1 VTRPAIHVAHLCKD
15 YEVHQKEP
23 GLAGSF
29 RSFFRRKFQIV
40 QAVRDVSFDIAPGE
54 IVGFLGPNG
63 AGKTTT
69 LKVLAGLLYPTS
81 GTIDVLGFTP
91 YERKADFLKS
101 ITMVMGQKQQLAWD
115 LTPADSFLVN
125 QAIYEISDADYRGRL
140 GELSEMLDLAPVMKK
155 PVRKLS
161 LGERMKCELAAA
173 LLHGPKILFLD
184 EPTIGLDV
192 NMQQAVRRFVAEY
205 NRRTGAAVI
214 LTSHYMADVEALAE
228 RVLVIDGG
236 QLAFDG
242 NLSALVAERAPHKVL
257 RLQLSRNVAEQDL
270 RAFGEVRA
278 IDGLTAELLAPRGSV
293 AEIAARLLNQMPVAD
308 IAIDDMPIEEV
319 MGQLFERRPAA
330 GRRVQATS

>member
-1 VTRPAIHVAHLCKD
+1 MAPIIHIERLCKN
-15 YEVHQKEP
+15 YEVHQKEA
-23 GLAGSF
+23 GLGGSL
-29 RSFFRRKFQIV
+29 RSFFRRKVQIV
-40 QAVRDVSFDIAPGE
+40 PAVQEVSFDIAPGE

-69 LKVLAGLLYPTS
+69 LKVLSGLLYPTS
-81 GTIDVLGFTP
+81 GKVDVLGFIP
-91 YERKADFLKS
+91 NERKAAFLKS

-115 LTPADSFLVN
+115 LTPGDSFLVN
-125 QAIYEISDADYRGRL
+125 QAIYEISDDDFRRRV
-140 GELSEMLDLAPVMKK
+140 GELSEMLELGPVMKK

-192 NMQQAVRRFVAEY
+192 NMQQAVRRFVADY

-214 LTSHYMADVEALAE
+214 LTSHYMADVEVLAE

-236 QLAFDG
+236 RLVFDG

-257 RLQLSRNVAEQDL
+257 RLQLSEIVSKQAL
-270 RAFGEVRA
+270 SAFGEVRMVE
-278 IDGLTAELLAPRGSV
+278 GLTAELLAPRGSV
-293 AEIAARLLNQMPVAD
+293 AAIAARILNHIPVAD
-308 IAIDDMPIEEV
+308 IAIEDMPIEEV
-319 MGQLFERRPAA
+319 MGQLFERRPVPARVTDAA
-330 GRRVQATS
+330 S

>member
-1 VTRPAIHVAHLCKD
+1 MAPIIHIEKLCKD

-23 GLAGSF
+23 GLAGSL

-40 QAVRDVSFDIAPGE
+40 PAVRDVSFDIAPGE

-69 LKVLAGLLYPTS
+69 LKVLSGLLYPTS
-81 GTIDVLGFTP
+81 GQVDVLGYTP
-91 YERKADFLKS
+91 YERKAAFLKS

-125 QAIYEISDADYRGRL
+125 QAIYEIPDADFRRRL
-140 GELSEMLDLAPVMKK
+140 GELSEMLGLQPVLNK

-192 NMQQAVRRFVAEY
+192 NMQQAVRRFVADY
-205 NRRTGAAVI
+205 NRHTGAAVI

-236 QLAFDG
+236 QLVFDG

-257 RLQLSRNVAEQDL
+257 RLQLSEAVTEQAL
-270 RAFGEVRA
+270 GAFGAVRKVE
-278 IDGLTAELLAPRGSV
+278 GLTAELLAPRGGV

-319 MGQLFERRPAA
+319 MGQLFARRPAPRPVA
-330 GRRVQATS
+330 EAAS